1 MAVEDLNV
9 SGLAGRYAS
18 ALFALADE
26 KQAHD
31 AVAKDLR
38 DLRRMIDES
47 ADLGRFIKSP
57 LYDRDKQV
65 AAMDTILKQGGCG
78 DLARRFVLTVAKNRR
93 LYALVGM
100 IDAYLAIL
108 ARRRGEVTAKVS
120 VARPLDAAQ
129 TQRLEETL
137 RRAVGGKV
145 KIETRIDPSLIGG
158 LVVQVGSRMVDA
170 SLRTKLNRLQHV
182 MKGA

>member
-1 MAVEDLNV
+1 VAVEDLSV

-18 ALFALADE
+18 ALFELADE

-38 DLRRMIDES
+38 ELRDLVGES
-47 ADLGRFIKSP
+47 EDFGRFIKSP
-57 LYDRDKQV
+57 LYSRDEQV
-65 AAMDTILKQGGCG
+65 AALDAILKQGGTG

-108 ARRRGEVTAKVS
+108 AKRRGEVTAKVS
-120 VARPLDAAQ
+120 VARPLAAAEA
-129 TQRLEETL
+129 QRLEETL
-137 RRAVGGKV
+137 RSAIGSKV

-158 LVVQVGSRMVDA
+158 LVVQVGSRLVDA
-170 SLRTKLNRLQHV
+170 SLRTKLNRLQHA

>member
-1 MAVEDLNV
+1 MAVEDLSV

-18 ALFALADE
+18 ALFELADE
-26 KQAHD
+26 KQSHD
-31 AVAKDLR
+31 AVANDLR
-38 DLRRMIDES
+38 QLRQLIDES
-47 ADLGRFIKSP
+47 ADFGRFIKSP
-57 LYDRDKQV
+57 LYDRDEQV
-65 AAMDTILKQGGCG
+65 AALDAILKKGGAG
-78 DLARRFVLTVAKNRR
+78 DLARRFVLTVTKNRR

-108 ARRRGEVTAKVS
+108 AKRRGEVTAKVS

-129 TQRLEETL
+129 TQLLEETL
-137 RRAVGGKV
+137 RRAIGSKV